1 MKKKMKKGQA
11 VLSAWTLIAA
21 MGLTPVLSV
30 SYPNGI
36 ATVYAKE
43 AVNEAVEEAG
53 TAPMASPSEARREK
67 EKDSAEGEM
76 AQAGI
81 TQTDQDAGT
90 SDLEDKTEAKA
101 EEEENEAGTEEIKTK
116 EPEAGAAEVITDK
129 DELIPATPSNAT
141 PSNAMF

>member
-1 MKKKMKKGQA
+1 MKKKMKRGQA

-81 TQTDQDAGT
+81 TQTDQKADQDTGT

-101 EEEENEAGTEEIKTK
+101 EKEETEAGTEEIQT
-116 EPEAGAAEVITDK
+116 
-129 DELIPATPSNAT
+129 
-141 PSNAMF
+141 

>member
-53 TAPMASPSEARREK
+53 TAPRPVRQKLGGRKKKTAQKGKWRKQVSPRLTRRRTR
-67 EKDSAEGEM
+67 M
-76 AQAGI
+76 Q
-81 TQTDQDAGT
+81 
-90 SDLEDKTEAKA
+90 
-101 EEEENEAGTEEIKTK
+101 
-116 EPEAGAAEVITDK
+116 
-129 DELIPATPSNAT
+129 ELQI
-141 PSNAMF
+141 